1 MLRGTAERG
10 ARLDGSLPAHGPAGG
25 LSGACAQC
33 RLPAFELLSLVALVL
48 AGHDQGGV
56 SRSRKHR
63 LRI

>member
-10 ARLDGSLPAHGPAGG
+10 ARLDGSLPAHGAAGG

-48 AGHDQGGV
+48 AGHDQSGL
-56 SRSRKHR
+56 SRPREYR
-63 LRI
+63 FRI

>member
-33 RLPAFELLSLVALVL
+33 RLQAFELLSLVALVL
-48 AGHDQGGV
+48 AGHDKSGL
-56 SRSRKHR
+56 SRPREYR